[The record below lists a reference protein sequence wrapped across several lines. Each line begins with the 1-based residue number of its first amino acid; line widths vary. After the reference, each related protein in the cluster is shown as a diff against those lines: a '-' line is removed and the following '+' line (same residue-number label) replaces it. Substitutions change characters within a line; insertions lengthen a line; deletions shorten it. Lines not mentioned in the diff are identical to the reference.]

1 MLICKLKNY
10 FLIASAGLIL
20 FLPFLGNVHLFD
32 WDEINF
38 AEAARE
44 MIETG
49 DYLTVR
55 IDYEPFHE
63 KPPLFIWFQVASMK
77 IFGVNEFSAR
87 LPNAITGILTLLI
100 LFHIGKKVY
109 NTDFGKLWALAYIGS
124 FLPHFYFK
132 SGIIDPVFNLF
143 MFLGVYFLY
152 RYHISSLKLPESVGN
167 PSLMLLYAGFFT
179 ACAIL
184 TKGPVGFLLPS
195 LAFLIFALIQRKEH
209 TVSFLSVITYVIISF
224 VPYLIWY
231 FSVQYFAG
239 ADLLADFIAYHL
251 RLLTTGDAGHSGPI
265 YYHIVVLLFGCFPAS
280 FFFFKGLKK
289 DERDSIFQKNF
300 SLILLILLLVV
311 LVIFSLVKTKII
323 HYSSLSYFPIT
334 YFAARAMFNIGIRN
348 HKASKPLIFFV
359 SLFGFLFALAI
370 ALFPIALMD
379 IEIFINKVTDIFT
392 KAILL
397 AEVEWGG
404 WEWIVGLNLAVF
416 TLLFIYLS
424 IRQKPLKSYLA
435 LFVGVS
441 LTIFLILPVLAPKID
456 TYLQSAPN
464 EFYKKLQGKDVYV
477 HVLGYK
483 SYAHYFYT
491 KKPFH
496 LSAKSKGISKDE
508 WEYWLLNGEIDNPAF
523 FVTNNK
529 NHQKYLNSNPELK
542 LLYQK
547 NGYVFLKREINEGE
561 IN

>member
-1 MLICKLKNY
+1 MFAREFKNY
-10 FLIASAGLIL
+10 FLIAFAGVIL

-63 KPPLFIWFQVASMK
+63 KPPLFIWFQVVSMK
-77 IFGVNEFSAR
+77 IFGVNEFAAR

-100 LFHIGKKVY
+100 LFTIGKKIY

-152 RYHISSLKLPESVGN
+152 RYHISSLKLPESVGK
-167 PSLMLLYAGFFT
+167 PALMLIYAGFFT

-184 TKGPVGFLLPS
+184 TKGPVGFLLPA
-195 LAFLIFALIQRKEH
+195 LAFLIFAVIKRKEH
-209 TVSFLSVITYVIISF
+209 IASLLSIIIYIIISF
-224 VPYLIWY
+224 VPYLVWY
-231 FSVQYFAG
+231 FSVQYFSG
-239 ADLLADFIAYHL
+239 ADLFNDFIAYHL
-251 RLLTTGDAGHSGPI
+251 RLLTTGDADHSGPI
-265 YYHIVVLLFGCFPAS
+265 YYHLVVLLFGCFPAS
-280 FFFFKGLKK
+280 FFFFKGLQK
-289 DERDSIFQKNF
+289 DERDSIFQKDF

-311 LVIFSLVKTKII
+311 VVIFSIVRTKII

-334 YFAARAMFNIGIRN
+334 YFAARAMFNIGVRN
-348 HKASKPLIFFV
+348 HKPGKYLTFFV
-359 SLFGFLFALAI
+359 SFFCLLLALAI
-370 ALFPIALMD
+370 AIFPLALMNND
-379 IEIFINKVTDIFT
+379 FYIDRVTDLFT
-392 KAILL
+392 KAILKSK
-397 AEVEWGG
+397 VEWGG
-404 WEWIVGLNLAVF
+404 WEWIVGLNLAIF
-416 TLLFIYLS
+416 ILFFIYFTV
-424 IRQKPLKSYLA
+424 RQRPLKSYLA
-435 LFVGVS
+435 LFGGVA
-441 LTIFLILPVLAPKID
+441 LTIFLILPALAPKID

-508 WEYWLLNGEIDNPAF
+508 WESWLLNGEIDKTAY
-523 FVTNNK
+523 FVTNIK
-529 NHQKYLNSNPELK
+529 NHKKYLDSNPELK
-542 LLYQK
+542 LLYEK
-547 NGYVFLKREINEGE
+547 NGYAFLKREIK
-561 IN
+561 